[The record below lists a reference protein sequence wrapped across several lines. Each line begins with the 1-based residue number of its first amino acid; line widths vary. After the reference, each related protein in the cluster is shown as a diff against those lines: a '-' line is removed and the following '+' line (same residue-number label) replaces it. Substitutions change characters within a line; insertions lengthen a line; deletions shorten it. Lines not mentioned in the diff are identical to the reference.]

1 MWGPSSAALAGYRQP
16 LWGEGVYPSDGVPG
30 FKLPGPWH
38 PEGPLPPPR
47 GRLGPDAAGTGE
59 VHRRS
64 RKAETGAPVGL
75 ARLKDAL
82 AAFYHRHRVVRPATP
97 AAGPEVP
104 VELVCFDMDGVLIDV
119 GSSWVMVHKHFGVQ
133 NEASLRAYLN
143 GEFDDREFIRR
154 DASLWLRLK
163 PKIRREDFEAI
174 FRVPPLMPG
183 VERTVETLRAEGI
196 EMAIVSGGVDVMAEN
211 VARRLGIPRV
221 AANGFV
227 YDDEGHITGEGV
239 VRTPLNDKAAPVV
252 RFAGELGIP
261 LERVLSVGNSLPDVS
276 MFEVAG
282 RSIAFHPEDDYTRDH
297 ATWTI
302 EDGPLDQ
309 VLPLVLDRPSA

>member
-1 MWGPSSAALAGYRQP
+1 M
-16 LWGEGVYPSDGVPG
+16 E
-30 FKLPGPWH
+30 
-38 PEGPLPPPR
+38 
-47 GRLGPDAAGTGE
+47 
-59 VHRRS
+59 
-64 RKAETGAPVGL
+64 
-75 ARLKDAL
+75 DAL

-97 AAGPEVP
+97 PAGPDVP

-154 DASLWLRLK
+154 DAALWLRLK

-183 VERTVETLRAEGI
+183 VERTVETLRAAGV

-211 VARRLGIPRV
+211 VARRLRIPRV

-227 YDDEGHITGEGV
+227 YDADGHITGEGV

-252 RFAGELGIP
+252 RFAGELEVP
-261 LERVLSVGNSLPDVS
+261 LERVLCVGNSLPDVS

-282 RSIAFHPEDDYTRDH
+282 RAIAFHPEDDYTRQH

-302 EDGPLDQ
+302 EAGPLDQ
-309 VLPLVLDRPSA
+309 ILPYVLEPGSLPQA

>member
-1 MWGPSSAALAGYRQP
+1 M
-16 LWGEGVYPSDGVPG
+16 
-30 FKLPGPWH
+30 
-38 PEGPLPPPR
+38 
-47 GRLGPDAAGTGE
+47 
-59 VHRRS
+59 
-64 RKAETGAPVGL
+64 
-75 ARLKDAL
+75 KDAL
-82 AAFYHRHRVVRPATP
+82 AAFYHRHRVVRPQTP
-97 AAGPEVP
+97 PASPQTP

-119 GSSWVMVHKHFGVQ
+119 GSSWVMVHKHFGVE
-133 NEASLRAYLN
+133 NDASLRAYLN

-163 PKIRREDFEAI
+163 PKITRDDFEAI
-174 FRVPPLMPG
+174 FRVPPFMAG
-183 VERTVETLRAEGI
+183 VERTVETLRANGVA
-196 EMAIVSGGVDVMAEN
+196 MAIVSGGVDVMAEH

-227 YDDEGHITGEGV
+227 YDAAGHITGEGV

-252 RFAGELGIP
+252 RFAAELGIP
-261 LERVLSVGNSLPDVS
+261 LDRVLSIGNSLPDVS

-282 RSIAFHPEDDYTRDH
+282 RSIAFHPEDDYTRQH

-309 VLPLVLDRPSA
+309 ILPLVLNRAKV

>member
-1 MWGPSSAALAGYRQP
+1 L
-16 LWGEGVYPSDGVPG
+16 E
-30 FKLPGPWH
+30 
-38 PEGPLPPPR
+38 
-47 GRLGPDAAGTGE
+47 
-59 VHRRS
+59 
-64 RKAETGAPVGL
+64 
-75 ARLKDAL
+75 DAL
-82 AAFYHRHRVVRPATP
+82 AAFYHRHRVLRPPTP
-97 AAGPEVP
+97 PAGPGVP

-143 GEFDDREFIRR
+143 GEFDDGEFIRR
-154 DASLWLRLK
+154 DAALWLRLK
-163 PKIRREDFEAI
+163 PKIRREDLEAI
-174 FRVPPLMPG
+174 FHVPPLMPG
-183 VERTVETLRAEGI
+183 VERTVEGLRAAGI

-227 YDDEGHITGEGV
+227 YDADGHLTGEGV

-252 RFAGELGIP
+252 RFAAELGVP
-261 LERVLSVGNSLPDVS
+261 LERVLCIGNSLPDVS

-282 RSIAFHPEDDYTRDH
+282 RSIAFHPEDDYTRQH

-302 EDGPLDQ
+302 EKGPLDQ
-309 VLPLVLDRPSA
+309 VLPLILGRPPGGPPAPPAAQP

>member
-1 MWGPSSAALAGYRQP
+1 VVA
-16 LWGEGVYPSDGVPG
+16 
-30 FKLPGPWH
+30 
-38 PEGPLPPPR
+38 
-47 GRLGPDAAGTGE
+47 
-59 VHRRS
+59 
-64 RKAETGAPVGL
+64 
-75 ARLKDAL
+75 LKDAL
-82 AAFYHRHRVVRPATP
+82 AAFYHRHRVRRPATAP
-97 AAGPEVP
+97 AGPDAP

-143 GEFDDREFIRR
+143 GEFDDLEFIRR
-154 DASLWLRLK
+154 DAGLWLRLK
-163 PKIRREDFEAI
+163 PKIKRDDFEAI

-227 YDDEGHITGEGV
+227 YDADGHITGEGV
-239 VRTPLNDKAAPVV
+239 VRTPLNDKGAPVV
-252 RFAGELGIP
+252 RFAEELSIP
-261 LERVLSVGNSLPDVS
+261 LERVLSIGNSLPDVS

-309 VLPLVLDRPSA
+309 ILPFVLGQKQAD